1 MQDCYGKLFFFFL
14 KCNAHTAQQEG
25 FPRGFGQLIELKS
38 CNYFQFFVTSAMNR
52 RQAASTVARWL
63 KILQNNS
70 IGAVKNILPYGHQ
83 SWPKVAEKR
92 PTNCVLLFLVFEM
105 DQILKFSF
113 PCPPPKKKKNIQKLR
128 IFPDLAES
136 LSRFGRETTMRPGNS
151 GKHSEGQV
159 KHAHPLLIIQLSGKI
174 VGQPPSL

>member
-1 MQDCYGKLFFFFL
+1 MANCFVFFL

-113 PCPPPKKKKNIQKLR
+113 PCPPPPQKKNINIKAQN
-128 IFPDLAES
+128 FS
-136 LSRFGRETTMRPGNS
+136 GFGRIVVQIWPGNHDETWQQWQAFR
-151 GKHSEGQV
+151 GLGQ
-159 KHAHPLLIIQLSGKI
+159 AWLSMPI
-174 VGQPPSL
+174 PR

>member
-1 MQDCYGKLFFFFL
+1 
-14 KCNAHTAQQEG
+14 
-25 FPRGFGQLIELKS
+25 
-38 CNYFQFFVTSAMNR
+38 MNR

-105 DQILKFSF
+105 DQILKFSL
-113 PCPPPKKKKNIQKLR
+113 PCPPPQKKIYKSSEFFR
-128 IFPDLAES
+128 IWPNRCLDLA
-136 LSRFGRETTMRPGNS
+136 
-151 GKHSEGQV
+151 GK
-159 KHAHPLLIIQLSGKI
+159 PR
-174 VGQPPSL
+174 